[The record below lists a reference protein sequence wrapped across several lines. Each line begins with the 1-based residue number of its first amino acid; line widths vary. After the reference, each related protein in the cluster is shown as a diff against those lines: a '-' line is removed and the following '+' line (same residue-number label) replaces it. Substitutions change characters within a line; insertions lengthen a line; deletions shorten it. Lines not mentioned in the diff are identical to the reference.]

1 MIDLNLLK
9 TFSAIYKTG
18 SVRGAS
24 EIMHITS
31 SAVSHA
37 LSKLRNE
44 YNNPL
49 FVREGRGLKPTTYA
63 VELYKEISPH
73 LTALEGTKKIFETF
87 HPETSDRTFF
97 IAGDSDLD
105 LWYFQKLLKISKLA
119 APNVNIVKF
128 RSENREENFNNALS
142 MRKAD
147 VLISFVNPENRSFV
161 VEQVAADKMVAIA
174 NKSHSRINGQLTLE
188 AFLNEE
194 HVGWSRP
201 DIDRN
206 TFEGLIQDKVPNV
219 NVTYSSTAAMNLI
232 FMVSESD
239 WLSVIPEYLYDKTKK
254 LDLVQRFN
262 LPFNCDDLP
271 LYLINHNATQ
281 RDMGVQWLKGVIRES
296 FA

>member
-63 VELYKEISPH
+63 VELYKEVSPH

-87 HPETSDRTFF
+87 YPEISDRTFF

-105 LWYFQKLLKISKLA
+105 LWYFQKLLKISKRE
-119 APNVNIVKF
+119 APNVNIVKY
-128 RSENREENFNNALS
+128 RSENREEIFNNALS

-147 VLISFVNPENRSFV
+147 VLISFVNSENRSFV
-161 VEQVAADKMVAIA
+161 VEQVATDKMVAIA
-174 NKSHSRINGQLTLE
+174 NKDHPRVNGHLTLQT
-188 AFLNEE
+188 FLNEE

-206 TFEGLIQDKVPNV
+206 TFEELIQDKVPNV
-219 NVTYSSTAAMNLI
+219 NVTYGSTAAMNLI

-239 WLSVIPEYLYDKTKK
+239 WLSVIPEYLYDKTKE
-254 LDLVQRFN
+254 LNLVQRFD
-262 LPFNCDDLP
+262 LPFNCDLLP
-271 LYLINHNATQ
+271 LYLINHNATE

>member
-1 MIDLNLLK
+1 MVDLNLLK

-63 VELYKEISPH
+63 VELYKEVSPH
-73 LTALEGTKKIFETF
+73 LIALEGTKKLFETF

-105 LWYFQKLLKISKLA
+105 LWYYQKLLKISKRS
-119 APNVNIVKF
+119 APNVNIVKY
-128 RSENREENFNNALS
+128 RSENREEIFNNALS

-147 VLISFVNPENRSFV
+147 VLISFVNSENRSFV
-161 VEQVAADKMVAIA
+161 VEQVATDKMVAIA
-174 NKSHSRINGQLTLE
+174 NKNHPRVNGQLTLQT
-188 AFLNEE
+188 FLNEE

-206 TFEGLIQDKVPNV
+206 TFEELIQDKVPNV
-219 NVTYSSTAAMNLI
+219 DVTYASTAAMNLI

-239 WLSVIPEYLYDKTKK
+239 WLSVIPEYLYDKTKE
-254 LDLVQRFN
+254 LDLVQRFD
-262 LPFNCDDLP
+262 LPFNCDLLP
-271 LYLINHNATQ
+271 LYLINHNATE